1 MVASS
6 KYVDDEEVNKELKEF
21 SAVAEVSMLLLLL
34 SVGMIEGST
43 LTPTTLLFCMG
54 EKGSSVSEKGSRAPA
69 APPLQLLDGGG
80 GSSGVILS

>member
-43 LTPTTLLFCMG
+43 LTP
-54 EKGSSVSEKGSRAPA
+54 E
-69 APPLQLLDGGG
+69 
-80 GSSGVILS
+80 